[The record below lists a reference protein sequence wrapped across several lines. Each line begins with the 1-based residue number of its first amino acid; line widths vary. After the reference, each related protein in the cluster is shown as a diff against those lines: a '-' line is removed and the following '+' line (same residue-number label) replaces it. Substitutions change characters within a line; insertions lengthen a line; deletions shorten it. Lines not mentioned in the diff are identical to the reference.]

1 MWNRKKTGDSKIPL
15 KKKALIVVCGPSGA
29 GKSTMIRE
37 MLSLYGPKV
46 MATTVSY
53 TTRPPRG
60 EEMEGCDYH
69 FVSEEQFLV
78 LKEKHFFAEWAY
90 VYNYYYA
97 TAVEQIEGH
106 WAEGKAIIKD
116 IDLQGADQIKKLYP
130 QAMRV
135 FISPPSVEELALR
148 MHKRKENSME
158 ELEVRI
164 GQAKK
169 EMEQIA
175 QFDHHLENVDLQET
189 IKKLKKVID
198 EYLKTV

>member
-1 MWNRKKTGDSKIPL
+1 M
-15 KKKALIVVCGPSGA
+15 
-29 GKSTMIRE
+29 
-37 MLSLYGPKV
+37 
-46 MATTVSY
+46 
-53 TTRPPRG
+53 
-60 EEMEGCDYH
+60 
-69 FVSEEQFLV
+69 
-78 LKEKHFFAEWAY
+78 
-90 VYNYYYA
+90 
-97 TAVEQIEGH
+97 
-106 WAEGKAIIKD
+106 
-116 IDLQGADQIKKLYP
+116 QGADQIKKLYP